1 MSCALA
7 CIIFIIIVII
17 LLRFISESIRH
28 ISLKF
33 GISVSNRRYTNF
45 YFSLHQSNV
54 APISYDI

>member
-7 CIIFIIIVII
+7 YIIFIIIIII
-17 LLRFISESIRH
+17 LLCFISENIRH

-33 GISVSNRRYTNF
+33 VISVSKRRYENF

-54 APISYDI
+54 APTSYDI